1 MRQRTR
7 ATLTAA
13 LLLIVAL
20 TTTGSAQLPSLGQL
34 MRDKLDHAQDL
45 LAAVVLGD
53 HGRVERIANELVAL
67 SEASTWSPLQTV
79 QYLRYAADF
88 RGSAHALMEAA
99 AERNTDGVSLA
110 YMEMTLNC
118 VQCHKHVRGA
128 RLGD

>member
-7 ATLTAA
+7 ATLIAT
-13 LLLIVAL
+13 LLLVLTL
-20 TTTGSAQLPSLGQL
+20 TTTGSAQLPSLAQL
-34 MRDKLDHAQDL
+34 MRDKLDHAQQL

-79 QYLRYAADF
+79 QYLHYAADF

-99 AERNTDGVSLA
+99 AARNSDGVSLA
-110 YMEMTLNC
+110 YMELTINC

-128 RLGD
+128 RLGN

>member
-13 LLLIVAL
+13 LLLIMAL

-34 MRDKLDHAQDL
+34 MRDKLDHAQEL
-45 LAAVVLGD
+45 LGAVVLGD
-53 HGRVERIANELVAL
+53 HGRVERIANDLVAL

-79 QYLRYAADF
+79 EYLHYAADF

-99 AERNTDGVSLA
+99 AARNTDGVSLA